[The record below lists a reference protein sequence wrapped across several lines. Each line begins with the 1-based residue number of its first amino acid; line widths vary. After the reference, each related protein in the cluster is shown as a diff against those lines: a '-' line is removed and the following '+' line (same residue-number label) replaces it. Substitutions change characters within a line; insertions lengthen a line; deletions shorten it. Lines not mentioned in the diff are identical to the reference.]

1 VLNFQKT
8 QYLKTQLSGLPGWEP
23 VFSGPVYNEFAM
35 RCPDPAA
42 VNRRLQNEGI
52 IGGYAL
58 EKDYPELTDSL
69 LLCATEMLSREDMDR
84 IVSIVK
90 S

>member
-1 VLNFQKT
+1 MNFQKA
-8 QYLKTQLSGLPGWEP
+8 QYLKTQLSRLAGWEP
-23 VFSGPVYNEFAM
+23 VFSGSVYNEFAI
-35 RCPDPAA
+35 RCPDAEA

-58 EKDYPELTDSL
+58 EREYPELKNSL

-84 IVSIVK
+84 IVSIAR
-90 S
+90 